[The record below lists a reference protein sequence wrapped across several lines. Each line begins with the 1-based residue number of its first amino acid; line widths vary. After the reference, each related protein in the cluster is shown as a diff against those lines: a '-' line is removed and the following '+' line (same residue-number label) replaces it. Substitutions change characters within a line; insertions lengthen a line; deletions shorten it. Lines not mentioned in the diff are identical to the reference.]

1 PPPLL
6 LLLALGYF
14 PLASASPAG
23 TSAAVS
29 AASAAVVGAALAGGL
44 AAVAVAVARPNAR
57 RTEDCAGAGDRSS
70 SDGDGAGEREVAPD
84 KKVAAGD
91 VDKVAADD
99 VDVGAAPSFPPSP
112 APPCEL
118 FVPTSPIERS
128 QLLHAVYHAQQLEH
142 ARVQQA
148 ELVVHVDTKT
158 LREALLRDLPKLFQA
173 RMPPDCT
180 SPPPTK
186 AEHKLTRITKT

>member
-1 PPPLL
+1 
-6 LLLALGYF
+6 LLALGYF
-14 PLASASPAG
+14 PLASASPPG

-29 AASAAVVGAALAGGL
+29 AASVAVAGAALAGGL
-44 AAVAVAVARPNAR
+44 VAAAAVLRPNAR
-57 RTEDCAGAGDRSS
+57 RTCHRTKDYVGSDDRSS

-84 KKVAAGD
+84 EKM
-91 VDKVAADD
+91 AADE

-118 FVPTSPIERS
+118 FDQTSPLERS
-128 QLLHAVYHAQQLEH
+128 QLLHTVYHVQQLEL

-148 ELVVHVDTKT
+148 ELVVHVDAKT
-158 LREALLRDLPKLFQA
+158 LKEALLRDLPKLFQA

-186 AEHKLTRITKT
+186 AEHKLTRIIKT